1 MSSLKM
7 RGLWVN
13 DVFFFFFFFFLFCF
27 IIWAATW
34 QSQQCECA
42 SSEDSDQPGHP
53 PSLIRVFTVR
63 MRKPW
68 VLTQWAHSE
77 DSDQTGRMSRL
88 IWVFSGR
95 ILIVLVLSCLCS
107 YYHYF
112 RMVYSPAVTLYIL
125 LRLKEKVKV
134 KNWTTEKQLKTCI
147 QIQHGRNL

>member
-13 DVFFFFFFFFLFCF
+13 DDFFFFCF
-27 IIWAATW
+27 V
-34 QSQQCECA
+34 SLYEPLHDKA
-42 SSEDSDQPGHP
+42 SSVSVRPAKTQISLGIRPFWSESLLSAWRNLGSLPNERTVKT
-53 PSLIRVFTVR
+53 LIRLGGCLG
-63 MRKPW
+63 W
-68 VLTQWAHSE
+68 SESSLGAQVL
-77 DSDQTGRMSRL
+77 L
-88 IWVFSGR
+88 
-95 ILIVLVLSCLCS
+95 LVLSCLCS

>member
-13 DVFFFFFFFFLFCF
+13 DDFFFFCF
-27 IIWAATW
+27 V
-34 QSQQCECA
+34 SLYEPLHDKA
-42 SSEDSDQPGHP
+42 SSVSVRPAKTQI
-53 PSLIRVFTVR
+53 SLGIRPVWSESLLSAWRNLGSLPNERTV
-63 MRKPW
+63 K
-68 VLTQWAHSE
+68 T
-77 DSDQTGRMSRL
+77 DQTGRMSRL